1 MIETIK
7 KLMIKYREILM
18 YLIFGGLTTLVNWAT
33 YGVLEKF
40 VGLDMNVCNVIA
52 WVAGVLFAY
61 FTNRKWVFESKVSG
75 LGGIMK
81 EFTLFVGAR
90 ALSGAVEIIGLP
102 LLVGAGLNQQ
112 LFGVDGFLAKII
124 ISIVVVI
131 LNYIFSKVIIFRK
144 KAKTKE

>member
-61 FTNRKWVFESKVSG
+61 FTNRKW
-75 LGGIMK
+75 
-81 EFTLFVGAR
+81 
-90 ALSGAVEIIGLP
+90 
-102 LLVGAGLNQQ
+102 
-112 LFGVDGFLAKII
+112 
-124 ISIVVVI
+124 
-131 LNYIFSKVIIFRK
+131 
-144 KAKTKE
+144 